1 MRLLL
6 GQGMALACRRL
17 FNGHAL
23 KHGSFA
29 CLTLS
34 KACSHAA
41 DPGETTCRG
50 YDTGILLYDAI
61 TRDKKPLVL
70 ESGRVVKWY
79 SCGPTVYDSTHVGHA
94 CSYVRTDVVRRI
106 LNRFFDLDVVLLMGI
121 TDVDDKIISRA
132 RELGVTYEAHA
143 RKYEREFR
151 EDLENL
157 GVLPPTLFMRVSEH
171 IDAILAFCS
180 ALKDK
185 GFAYATPDGSLYF
198 ELAKCP
204 EYAVFRTPGGVGDED
219 VKASG
224 KKDARDFALW
234 KGAKPGEPSWE
245 APWGSGRPGWH
256 IECSAMAST
265 VFGAS
270 FDIHSGGR
278 DLAFPHH
285 ENELAQS
292 RCYHGVSTWVNHWLH
307 TGQVHVCGPDGKPTK
322 MAKSLG
328 NAMPLRQFLETHSA
342 NVFRMFCLQKA
353 YKADILLT
361 PDALQG
367 AESSLQALNDFC
379 GNASAYVRGQVP
391 MAGIVASELYTL
403 LEQTRSK
410 LRNAFA
416 DDLDYP
422 IAVSSVLHLA
432 SHINATLQ
440 APSKDTSHFS
450 HNDVGRAAVAACLEF
465 ITDFFHNL
473 GLELAMA
480 PAHSV
485 ASSSSTL
492 VRVLDDAVAF
502 RTAVRNHALEIKD
515 KVLLQACDV
524 LRGQLESEGVKVK
537 DRKVNSTWEFI
548 DNATI
553 KARGK

>member
-1 MRLLL
+1 
-6 GQGMALACRRL
+6 MALACRRL
-17 FNGHAL
+17 FCGNSL

-29 CLTLS
+29 YVIPS
-34 KACSHAA
+34 KACHATNPA
-41 DPGETTCRG
+41 VTTSRVC
-50 YDTGILLYDAI
+50 DTGILLYDPI
-61 TRDKKPLVL
+61 TRGKKPFVL

-94 CSYVRTDVVRRI
+94 CSYVRMDIVRRI
-106 LNRFFDLDVVLLMGI
+106 LSRFCNLDVVLLMGI
-121 TDVDDKIISRA
+121 TDVDDKIINRA
-132 RELGVTYEAHA
+132 RDLGVTYEAHA

-157 GVLPPTLFMRVSEH
+157 AVLPPTLFMRVSEH
-171 IDAILAFCS
+171 IGAVVAFCS
-180 ALKDK
+180 VLKEK
-185 GFAYATPDGSLYF
+185 GFAYAAPDGSLYF

-204 EYAVFRTPGGVGDED
+204 EYAVFRTPGSVSDEA
-219 VKASG
+219 VKGSG
-224 KKDARDFALW
+224 KKDVRDFALW

-245 APWGSGRPGWH
+245 APWGCGRPGWH
-256 IECSAMAST
+256 VECSAMAST
-265 VFGAS
+265 VFGSS
-270 FDIHSGGR
+270 FDLHTGGR

-292 RCYHGVSTWVNHWLH
+292 RCYHGVSKWVNHWLH
-307 TGQVHVCGPDGKPTK
+307 TGQVHVSGPDGKPTK

-328 NAMPLRQFLETHSA
+328 NAMPLREFLETHSA

-361 PDALQG
+361 PDVLRG
-367 AESSLQALNDFC
+367 AESSMQALNDFC
-379 GNASAYVRGQVP
+379 SNANAYIRGQVP
-391 MAGIVASELYTL
+391 TASIVASDLYCL
-403 LEQTRSK
+403 LEQTRSG
-410 LRNAFA
+410 LRVAFA

-422 IAVSSVLHLA
+422 SAVSSVLHLA
-432 SHINATLQ
+432 SHINTRLQ
-440 APSKDTSHFS
+440 AASKDVSNCS

-473 GLELAMA
+473 GLELATA
-480 PAHSV
+480 QTHSV
-485 ASSSSTL
+485 ASFSSTL

-524 LRGQLESEGVKVK
+524 LRGQLESEGIKIK
-537 DRKVNSTWEFI
+537 DRKTNSSWEFVN
-548 DNATI
+548 DTTI
-553 KARGK
+553 KTGGK